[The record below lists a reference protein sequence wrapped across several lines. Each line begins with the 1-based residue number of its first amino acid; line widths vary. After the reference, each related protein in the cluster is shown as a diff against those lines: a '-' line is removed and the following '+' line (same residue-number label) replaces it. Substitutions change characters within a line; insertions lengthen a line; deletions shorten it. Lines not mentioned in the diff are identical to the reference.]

1 MKGTTRGDL
10 GRIGLERTFYGRALP
25 VIVALI
31 MLMSS
36 VAIAGVTSGA
46 AAPSNARAVSPSASP
61 SVAYGSMVS
70 LNFVSETGPVLGGTL
85 DALLTPPLAQS
96 TTIVV
101 NLPFENQTAL
111 NAFIEAVSDPYSPS
125 YAHFLTPALF
135 TREYSPPLADQQLVA
150 GYLTSS
156 GLTVTGLSP
165 DHLSITATGTLAQLE
180 TAFDV
185 TFAMY
190 AQGAQT
196 FWAPT
201 SSPSVPSNIAPW
213 IFGLVGLTD
222 HASGLRPQ
230 LSLGSPDQVAGTGL
244 LDYPNQM
251 NWDFQLNQLYNA
263 TGNKTAGVQPSFP
276 KGVTITQAL
285 WDEGL
290 PTQCGYSLTDID
302 DYFGDL
308 VSPAF
313 PSEFPQ
319 PIDHAYYNV
328 TGDPGEAPGTGA
340 CDTEGAGGNVGTET
354 IDDVAVEL
362 TVDQE
367 YSGEDA
373 PGATL
378 APTYLNG
385 TTLDLTNPEF
395 IMLLNYIAAGNVPN
409 LSVVTQSFGGNE
421 TVAYPGGEEATGYA
435 DYQELAATGVTVLAS
450 SGDDNGGSAT
460 MGEAQ
465 ACESGGIPPGGYGVP
480 GIEFPGSTPDLLSVG
495 GTATMGAS
503 TPADPDGALTGQTV
517 WNWCPSTDSGT
528 SAGST
533 GGVSLAFPEAY
544 YQEGIPVVNSAMLNA
559 INVTLSGNGSA
570 NSPGG
575 ANDGLAYSA
584 TNARPD
590 PDVAGPAAMDAVY
603 FGQSWVTD
611 FGGTS
616 FSSPATAGVM
626 GSIVAFDGHRL
637 GMVGPA
643 LYSLESQYIAGKLP
657 LAPTYFVRN
666 YSNAFFNGGTYYNT
680 SAGWGVPQ
688 AYNLA
693 LLLGKPFVS
702 TNPQGPATVGA
713 PYPIS
718 ARVVDDRDLS
728 YVNVSYLEPGATSW
742 SNASLSLSSGTAE
755 NGTWSGAI
763 ERTGGNGG
771 AQVLRLWHRPG
782 DGELVVALQPVGVG
796 GHGREGPEL
805 RLHGAVHGERPRVHD
820 PACDLH
826 RVGPHFG
833 NELDRHGQQHIEVL
847 DRDDDH
853 LPSGQRGLYL
863 HGRRRAA
870 LHGESDQRL
879 DHRERRPREH
889 AGQVHVHHEGDVRG
903 HVRRDRAP
911 ERSRVERD
919 AHEDRQA
926 RNDRDLD
933 RVPDGSQRDVQLPD
947 RRGVPAGQ
955 LQDHVQRDRDGERG
969 RGDGE
974 REVHPGPVQGHV
986 RGDGAGERDEM
997 DGGCGDR
1004 SQDRFG
1010 DGDEPIP
1017 DARER
1022 DVHLDGERER
1032 VRQSHRDGDGERG
1045 YGHGHGKVH
1054 VGPGPSFLV
1063 SSLTPAGMAVGG
1075 LPRSHTGHPTPSFG
1089 TDLTHRYE
1097 FAAGPARAHRLRTT
1111 GQQKSAPSSGSI

>member
-85 DALLTPPLAQS
+85 DALPTPPLAQS

-763 ERTGGNGG
+763 GAPAGTGVLKYCVYGIDQGMGNSWSPYNQSAWVATGGKDLNFGCTVPFTVNVHASTIQPVTFTESGLTSGTSWTVTVNSTSRSSTGTTITFHLANGG
-771 AQVLRLWHRPG
+771 YTYT
-782 DGELVVALQPVGVG
+782 VGVVPHYTVNPTSG
-796 GHGREGPEL
+796 SITVS
-805 RLHGAVHGERPRVHD
+805 GAPVNTPVKFTSITKATYAVTFAETG
-820 PACDLH
+820 
-826 RVGPHFG
+826 
-833 NELDRHGQQHIEVL
+833 
-847 DRDDDH
+847 
-853 LPSGQRGLYL
+853 LPSGHEWNVTLMKIGKLATTGTSIVFLTVPNGTYSYRIAVGYPQDSYKTTFSGTVTVNGAAATVNVKFTQAQYKVTFEETGLAS
-863 HGRRRAA
+863 GTKWT
-870 LHGESDQRL
+870 
-879 DHRERRPREH
+879 
-889 AGQVHVHHEGDVRG
+889 VDV
-903 HVRRDRAP
+903 
-911 ERSRVERD
+911 
-919 AHEDRQA
+919 
-926 RNDRDLD
+926 
-933 RVPDGSQRDVQLPD
+933 GSGPKTVSGTGTSLSLTLANGTYTWTASASGYDSPT
-947 RRGVPAGQ
+947 
-955 LQDHVQRDRDGERG
+955 
-969 RGDGE
+969 
-974 REVHPGPVQGHV
+974 GPVMVNGATATVMV
-986 RGDGAGERDEM
+986 R
-997 DGGCGDR
+997 
-1004 SQDRFG
+1004 F
-1010 DGDEPIP
+1010 
-1017 DARER
+1017 
-1022 DVHLDGERER
+1022 
-1032 VRQSHRDGDGERG
+1032 
-1045 YGHGHGKVH
+1045 
-1054 VGPGPSFLV
+1054 
-1063 SSLTPAGMAVGG
+1063 T
-1075 LPRSHTGHPTPSFG
+1075 
-1089 TDLTHRYE
+1089 
-1097 FAAGPARAHRLRTT
+1097 
-1111 GQQKSAPSSGSI
+1111 